1 MKPVGERTR
10 EERVTFRH
18 AFSFP
23 GVEEQ
28 APGTYVV
35 EIVEETIDTLSFV
48 AYRRVSTTIVLPSP
62 QFGYASKQVVAI
74 EPHDLA
80 AAGRTRSIDAAS
92 DSGQAGQ

>member
-1 MKPVGERTR
+1 VGERTR
-10 EERVTFRH
+10 EERVTFQH

-28 APGTYVV
+28 APGTYEV
-35 EIVEETIDTLSFV
+35 EIVEETIE
-48 AYRRVSTTIVLPSP
+48 LPSP

-80 AAGRTRSIDAAS
+80 AAQERDAEAS
-92 DSGQAGQ
+92 KQQATAAKAAPARRE

>member
-1 MKPVGERTR
+1 VGERTR
-10 EERVTFRH
+10 EERVTFQH

-35 EIVEETIDTLSFV
+35 EIVEEAIDTLSFV

-80 AAGRTRSIDAAS
+80 AAQEGDAEGSMQQATAVKAGR
-92 DSGQAGQ
+92 

>member
-1 MKPVGERTR
+1 M
-10 EERVTFRH
+10 TFQH
-18 AFSFP
+18 AYSLP

-80 AAGRTRSIDAAS
+80 AALERDAEASRQQATAVTAGR
-92 DSGQAGQ
+92 

>member
-1 MKPVGERTR
+1 MGERPR
-10 EERVTFRH
+10 EERVTFQH

-23 GVEEQ
+23 GVEVQ

-80 AAGRTRSIDAAS
+80 AAQEGDAEAS
-92 DSGQAGQ
+92 MQQATAVKAGQ

>member
-1 MKPVGERTR
+1 VGARTR
-10 EERVTFRH
+10 EERVIFQR

-23 GVEEQ
+23 GIEEQ

-35 EIVEETIDTLSFV
+35 ETVEETIDSLSFV

-62 QFGYASKQVVAI
+62 QFGYTSKQVVTI

-80 AAGRTRSIDAAS
+80 AALERDAEASKQQTIAARAGR
-92 DSGQAGQ
+92 